1 MWEDKISGKRV
12 QIPGDW
18 ERSLVMEKQF
28 TEATGLQG
36 SAEESTFS
44 TFSIFSTF
52 ATGSCSQGKGRV
64 PWVGQKHLR
73 MVLFK
78 IIPKVFKGNI
88 IPTKKW

>member
-1 MWEDKISGKRV
+1 
-12 QIPGDW
+12 
-18 ERSLVMEKQF
+18 MEKQF

>member
-1 MWEDKISGKRV
+1 MWEDKTSGKRV
-12 QIPGDW
+12 QIPADW

-44 TFSIFSTF
+44 TFSTF

-64 PWVGQKHLR
+64 PMRGPETPPHGV
-73 MVLFK
+73 V
-78 IIPKVFKGNI
+78 
-88 IPTKKW
+88 